1 MLHRRGAAGDG
12 ARIADLLGQA
22 IDTAQ
27 QTGMKA
33 LLEKGL
39 ALKLQTEGL
48 GGTDVTTSIDAITSS
63 LEQHPPDLAAQA
75 APDGT
80 VTLMFSDMEGFSA
93 MTERLGDEAAHE
105 VIKIHNQSLR
115 GQLRAFGGFDVE
127 LLGAGLL

>member
-39 ALKLQTEGL
+39 ALKLETEGL
-48 GGTDVTTSIDAITSS
+48 GGADLTTSIDAITTS
-63 LEQHPPDLAAQA
+63 LEREPPDLAAQA

-93 MTERLGDEAAHE
+93 MTERLGDGLGPG
-105 VIKIHNQSLR
+105 VIQIPDNI
-115 GQLRAFGGFDVE
+115 
-127 LLGAGLL
+127 